1 METVQGTIGLPPSNV
16 VPRGLGTAEL
26 ESFSG
31 YAARISA
38 KIAVPPLV
46 FVRRALEDAAGRPV
60 LNTSVTAGA
69 RRLNV
74 GDRGPDVAAA
84 VSRLTGHPDLGR
96 LSYFA
101 FTKLLGMGERGL
113 LARRRR
119 WCSDCWRADG
129 AEPYERKVWWLGLVD
144 VCPMHGCLLESRCQT
159 CGRFQ
164 PPLPRAVRLQ
174 VCSYCG
180 HVLLAAPV
188 VGSGPAFD
196 RRLWYAR
203 EAAHLVHAGEAIAV
217 SGSDER
223 ESLRQAYTRLAAL
236 ARQRRLQGVERFFA
250 EEIQRTNESKLE
262 ALMSGLWRLQASI
275 LDLFSSG
282 VRDMLRGC

>member
-1 METVQGTIGLPPSNV
+1 MEAVQRAIGLSPSLV
-16 VPRGLGTAEL
+16 EPRGLGTAAL

-31 YAARISA
+31 YAARVSA
-38 KIAVPPLV
+38 KIAVPALV
-46 FVRRALEDAAGRPV
+46 LVRRALEDVAGEPV
-60 LNTSVTAGA
+60 LNSSVTAGA
-69 RRLNV
+69 RRLNI
-74 GDRGPDVAAA
+74 GRRSPDVAAA
-84 VSRLTGHPDLGR
+84 VGRLTGNGDLAR

-101 FTKLLGMGERGL
+101 FTELLGVGERGL

-119 WCSDCWRADG
+119 WCSECWRADG
-129 AEPYERKVWWLGLVD
+129 AEPYERKVWWLALVD
-144 VCPMHGCLLESRCQT
+144 VCPVHGCFLESRCQT

-180 HVLLAAPV
+180 HDLLADPV
-188 VGSGPAFD
+188 VGTGPAFD

-203 EAAHLVHAGEAIAV
+203 EGGHLVHAGEAIAL

-223 ESLRQAYTRLAAL
+223 DSLREAYVRLAQL

-250 EEIQRTNESKLE
+250 EEIERTNESKLE

-275 LDLFSSG
+275 LDLFSPP
-282 VRDMLRGC
+282 VRNMLRGS

>member
-1 METVQGTIGLPPSNV
+1 MNGSRSGPRRAAAIGCCAPWAWCT
-16 VPRGLGTAEL
+16 GQL
-26 ESFSG
+26 ESLSG
-31 YAARISA
+31 YAARMSA

-46 FVRRALEDAAGRPV
+46 FVRRALEDAGAGPV
-60 LNTSVTAGA
+60 LKSSVAAGA

-74 GDRGPDVAAA
+74 GDRGPEVAAA

-101 FTKLLGMGERGL
+101 FTKLLGVGERGL

-119 WCSDCWRADG
+119 WCSDCWGADG

-144 VCPMHGCLLESRCQT
+144 VCPVHGCLLESRCQT
-159 CGRFQ
+159 CGRLQ

-180 HVLLAAPV
+180 HDLLAAPV

-196 RRLWYAR
+196 HRLWYAR
-203 EAAHLVHAGEAIAV
+203 EAAHLVHAGEATAL

-223 ESLRQAYTRLAAL
+223 ESLGQA
-236 ARQRRLQGVERFFA
+236 
-250 EEIQRTNESKLE
+250 
-262 ALMSGLWRLQASI
+262 
-275 LDLFSSG
+275 
-282 VRDMLRGC
+282 

>member
-1 METVQGTIGLPPSNV
+1 MEAIQGAIGLSPSNV

-46 FVRRALEDAAGRPV
+46 FVRRALEDAAGGPV

-74 GDRGPDVAAA
+74 GDRGPGIAAA
-84 VSRLTGHPDLGR
+84 VGRLTGHPDLGR

-101 FTKLLGMGERGL
+101 FTKLLGVGERGL
-113 LARRRR
+113 LSRRRR
-119 WCSDCWRADG
+119 WCSDCWRADLP
-129 AEPYERKVWWLGLVD
+129 EPYERKIWWLGLVD
-144 VCPMHGCLLESRCQT
+144 VCPVHGCLLESRCQT
-159 CGRFQ
+159 CGRLQ

-180 HVLLAAPV
+180 HDLLADPV

-196 RRLWYAR
+196 RMLWYAR
-203 EAAHLVHAGEAIAV
+203 EGAHLVHAGEAIAL

-223 ESLRQAYTRLAAL
+223 ESLREAYVRFADL
-236 ARQRRLQGVERFFA
+236 ARRRRLQGVERFFA

-262 ALMSGLWRLQASI
+262 ALMSGLWRLQVSI